1 VKVLLIYPDHPE
13 TFWGFKHALKFISKK
28 AVDPP
33 LGLVTVAAMLPE
45 HWEKRLIDMKVTPL
59 KDIDLKWADLV
70 FISAMSIQR
79 NTAENVIK
87 RCREFNKK
95 VVAGGPLFTIDYDQ
109 FDDVDYFVLNEAE
122 ITLPRFLNDLEHGN
136 ANRIYETDE
145 FANMRCS
152 PIPAWE
158 LLDIKK
164 YAAMDIQYS
173 RGCPFNCE
181 FCNVSQ
187 LLGQRVR
194 TKTETQVVNELER
207 LYKLGWRSDVFFV
220 DDNFI
225 GNKNKLKK
233 HLLPAIIEWMA
244 SRKQPFRFSTE
255 ASINLADDDE
265 LMALMTRAGF
275 NSVFIG
281 IETLDEESLT
291 ECNKIQNKSRDL
303 VDCVKRIQR
312 SGLQVKGG
320 FILGF
325 DNDPPSVFEQLK
337 SFIQESG
344 IVTAMVGLLNAP
356 RGTRLYSR
364 LKEEGRL
371 LKETTGDN
379 TDFSLNF
386 TPVMDNN
393 ILLKGYR
400 EVISGIY
407 SCEAYYKRIRKFIS
421 EFNPMPG
428 GKMRFKLGFVKTVVK
443 TFFILGIVGRE
454 RIHFWKLFFW
464 TIFKHPRLTH
474 IAMTLAVYGLH
485 FRKIFERYM

>member
-1 VKVLLIYPDHPE
+1 
-13 TFWGFKHALKFISKK
+13 
-28 AVDPP
+28 
-33 LGLVTVAAMLPE
+33 
-45 HWEKRLIDMKVTPL
+45 
-59 KDIDLKWADLV
+59 
-70 FISAMSIQR
+70 
-79 NTAENVIK
+79 
-87 RCREFNKK
+87 
-95 VVAGGPLFTIDYDQ
+95 
-109 FDDVDYFVLNEAE
+109 
-122 ITLPRFLNDLEHGN
+122 
-136 ANRIYETDE
+136 
-145 FANMRCS
+145 MRGS

-164 YAAMDIQYS
+164 YAVMDIQYS

-181 FCNVSQ
+181 FCNVSE

-194 TKTETQVVNELER
+194 TKTEKQVVNELER
-207 LYKLGWRSDVFFV
+207 LYRLGWRSDVFFV

-244 SRKQPFRFSTE
+244 SRKQPFRFLTE

-275 NSVFIG
+275 NSVFVG

-312 SGLQVKGG
+312 AGLQVKGG

-325 DNDPPSVFEQLK
+325 DNDSPSIFERLK

-344 IVTAMVGLLNAP
+344 IVAAMVGLLNAP

-364 LKEEGRL
+364 LAKEGRL
-371 LKETTGDN
+371 LKETSGDN

-393 ILLKGYR
+393 ILLNGYK

-407 SCEAYYKRIRKFIS
+407 SCEAYYQRIRKFIS
-421 EFNPMPG
+421 EFNPLPG
-428 GKMRFKLGFVKTVVK
+428 RKARFHFGFIKTVVK
-443 TFFILGIVGRE
+443 TFFILGIIGRG

-464 TIFKHPRLTH
+464 TLFKHPRLTH

-485 FRKIFERYM
+485 FRKIFERYI